1 VYADLLAEAR
11 FNDGG
16 INDVSVEATIENPEL
31 IMQDAIAVSVAG
43 VNQIWLQW
51 LGLVSLVASTL
62 HDNWYVVLAGV

>member
-1 VYADLLAEAR
+1 MYADLLAEAR

>member
-1 VYADLLAEAR
+1 VYAYLLAEAR

-16 INDVSVEATIENPEL
+16 INVSIEATIENPEL

-51 LGLVSLVASTL
+51 LGLVRPCGE
-62 HDNWYVVLAGV
+62 YVT

>member
-1 VYADLLAEAR
+1 MYADLLAEAR

-16 INDVSVEATIENPEL
+16 INVSIEATIENPEL

-51 LGLVSLVASTL
+51 LGLVRLCGE
-62 HDNWYVVLAGV
+62 YVT

>member
-1 VYADLLAEAR
+1 VYADLLTEAR

-16 INDVSVEATIENPEL
+16 INVSIEATIENPEL

-51 LGLVSLVASTL
+51 LGLVRPCGEYAT
-62 HDNWYVVLAGV
+62 

>member
-1 VYADLLAEAR
+1 MYADLLTEAR

-16 INDVSVEATIENPEL
+16 INVSIEATIENPEL

-51 LGLVSLVASTL
+51 LGLVRPCGEYAT
-62 HDNWYVVLAGV
+62 

>member
-1 VYADLLAEAR
+1 MVILMM
-11 FNDGG
+11 
-16 INDVSVEATIENPEL
+16 DVSVEATIENPEL

-43 VNQIWLQW
+43 VNHIWLQW

>member
-11 FNDGG
+11 FNDSG

-43 VNQIWLQW
+43 VNQIWLQ
-51 LGLVSLVASTL
+51 
-62 HDNWYVVLAGV
+62 

>member
-1 VYADLLAEAR
+1 MYSDLLAEAR

-16 INDVSVEATIENPEL
+16 INVSVEATIENPEL

-51 LGLVSLVASTL
+51 LGLVRLCGE
-62 HDNWYVVLAGV
+62 YVT

>member
-16 INDVSVEATIENPEL
+16 INDVSVEVTIENPEL
-31 IMQDAIAVSVAG
+31 IVQDAIAVSVAG

-51 LGLVSLVASTL
+51 LGLVRPCGE
-62 HDNWYVVLAGV
+62 YVT